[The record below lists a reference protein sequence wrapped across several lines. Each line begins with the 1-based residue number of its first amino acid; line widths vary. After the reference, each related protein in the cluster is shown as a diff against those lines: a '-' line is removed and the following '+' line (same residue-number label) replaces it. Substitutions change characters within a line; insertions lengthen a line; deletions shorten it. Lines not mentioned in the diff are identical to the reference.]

1 MPSSTNSYK
10 SLEDQI
16 IFRCFTKMPVFED
29 TDDIIEAG
37 GRIGSYRSKDEFMR
51 DAINTLLAANK
62 ELRLELAVELY
73 EEEKISLGR
82 AAEIADL
89 NYEEMK
95 DKLFERDIEI
105 RRGPESVEEMEEDS
119 EDLLGKA

>member
-1 MPSSTNSYK
+1 
-10 SLEDQI
+10 D
-16 IFRCFTKMPVFED
+16 
-29 TDDIIEAG
+29 
-37 GRIGSYRSKDEFMR
+37 KDEFVR

-89 NYEEMK
+89 NYEDMK
-95 DKLFERDIEI
+95 EEFSSRGIEL
-105 RRGPESVEEMEEDS
+105 RRGPESVEEMEEES

>member
-1 MPSSTNSYK
+1 
-10 SLEDQI
+10 
-16 IFRCFTKMPVFED
+16 MPVFED
-29 TDDIIEAG
+29 TNDIIEAG
-37 GRIGSYRSKDEFMR
+37 GRVESYRDENEFVR

-62 ELRLELAVELY
+62 ELRLDLAVELY

-89 NYEEMK
+89 SYEDMK
-95 DKLFERDIEI
+95 EELSNRGIEI

-119 EDLLGKA
+119 EDLMGKV

>member
-1 MPSSTNSYK
+1 
-10 SLEDQI
+10 
-16 IFRCFTKMPVFED
+16 MPVFED
-29 TDDIIEAG
+29 AEDIIEAG
-37 GRIGSYRSKDEFMR
+37 GKVGSYRDKEEFVR

-89 NYEEMK
+89 NYEDMK
-95 DKLFERDIEI
+95 EEFSRGIEI
-105 RRGPESVEEMEEDS
+105 RRGPESVEEMEEES
-119 EDLLGKA
+119 ENLLGKA

>member
-1 MPSSTNSYK
+1 
-10 SLEDQI
+10 
-16 IFRCFTKMPVFED
+16 MPVFED
-29 TDDIIEAG
+29 IGEIIEAG
-37 GRIGSYRSKDEFMR
+37 VRTGSYRSKDEFVG

-73 EEEKISLGR
+73 EDEKISLGR
-82 AAEIADL
+82 AAEMSDL

-95 DKLFERDIEI
+95 GEPFERDIEI
-105 RRGPESVEEMEEDS
+105 RRGPESAEEMEEDA

>member
-1 MPSSTNSYK
+1 
-10 SLEDQI
+10 
-16 IFRCFTKMPVFED
+16 MPVFED
-29 TDDIIEAG
+29 AEDIIEAG
-37 GRIGSYRSKDEFMR
+37 GKVGSYRDKDEFVR

-82 AAEIADL
+82 AAELADL
-89 NYEEMK
+89 SYEEIK
-95 DKLFERDIEI
+95 EELSGRGIEI

-119 EDLLGKA
+119 ENLLGKA

>member
-1 MPSSTNSYK
+1 
-10 SLEDQI
+10 
-16 IFRCFTKMPVFED
+16 MPVFED

-73 EEEKISLGR
+73 EEEKVSLAR

-89 NYEEMK
+89 SYEEMK
-95 DKLFERDIEI
+95 TELFERGIEL
-105 RRGPESVEEMEEDS
+105 RRGAESVEEMEEES